1 MNTKVIILISFDSE
15 RILNFSLYHAKQSRK
30 LYIHAFWFTQ
40 FPINAANFPTRWLC
54 SHVVL
59 ERDVKKVVYAEPV
72 YNVHDTIRVSIILQN
87 QRKRDVT

>member
-1 MNTKVIILISFDSE
+1 MQNSQENS
-15 RILNFSLYHAKQSRK
+15 
-30 LYIHAFWFTQ
+30 IHAFWFTQ
-40 FPINAANFPTRWLC
+40 FLINAANFPTWWLC

-59 ERDVKKVVYAEPV
+59 ERDVKNEVYAELV